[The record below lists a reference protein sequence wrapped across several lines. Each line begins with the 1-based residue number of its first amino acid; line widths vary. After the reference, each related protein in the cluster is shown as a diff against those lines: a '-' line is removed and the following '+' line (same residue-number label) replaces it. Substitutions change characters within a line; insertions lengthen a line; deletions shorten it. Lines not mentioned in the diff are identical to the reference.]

1 MNYLYFNTADNDSV
15 LYPASAFR
23 GADQSADTT
32 IDLYFTAMQDQGQD
46 ATADQ
51 HDKIALT
58 ITAGT
63 EKSVLE
69 AIANLVNAPLAA
81 NGGFVVVG
89 DDANSI
95 YIDNV
100 TAVGAITFAS

>member
-1 MNYLYFNTADNDSV
+1 
-15 LYPASAFR
+15 
-23 GADQSADTT
+23 
-32 IDLYFTAMQDQGQD
+32 
-46 ATADQ
+46 
-51 HDKIALT
+51 ALT

-100 TAVGAITFAS
+100 TAVGAITIAS